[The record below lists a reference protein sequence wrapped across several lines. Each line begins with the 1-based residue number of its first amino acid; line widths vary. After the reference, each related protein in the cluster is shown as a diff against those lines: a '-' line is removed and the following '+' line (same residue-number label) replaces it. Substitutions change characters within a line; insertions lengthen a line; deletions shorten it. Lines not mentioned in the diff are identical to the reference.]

1 MISIPLTIHG
11 LRHKHASILIFKGI
25 NIMAVSKR
33 LGHKNLSVTTKTY
46 SHVVKEVEEREVEK
60 NKGVFQGMLK
70 IR

>member
-1 MISIPLTIHG
+1 
-11 LRHKHASILIFKGI
+11 
-25 NIMAVSKR
+25 MAVSKR

>member
-1 MISIPLTIHG
+1 M
-11 LRHKHASILIFKGI
+11 RHKHASILIFKGI

>member
-1 MISIPLTIHG
+1 MISTPLTIHG
-11 LRHKHASILIFKGI
+11 LRHTHASILIFKGI